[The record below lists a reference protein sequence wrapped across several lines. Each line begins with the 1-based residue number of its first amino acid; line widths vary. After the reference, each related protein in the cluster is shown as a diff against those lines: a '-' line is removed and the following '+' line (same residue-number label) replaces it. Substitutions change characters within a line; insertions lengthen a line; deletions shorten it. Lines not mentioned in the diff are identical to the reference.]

1 MFEVAELGHTIDK
14 KSYEEQV
21 AQLRVELLEA
31 QQDLKNADF
40 PVIILVSGVDGG
52 GKGNAINLLNEW
64 MDPRY
69 IRTHAFGPRT
79 EEERLRPHSWRYWMA
94 LPPQG
99 RTGIFVGSWY
109 SEPISKRMR
118 GELDNAGL
126 DAALI
131 QINGLEKQLTDDGA
145 LIIKCWLHLSKERQ
159 KRRIKRLLKDPENAW
174 RVSKHDLKNLKHYD
188 EFICVAER
196 VLRETS
202 TAEAPWMIIDGSDN
216 RYSALT
222 VGRYVLGQVREHLE
236 ERKLERRH
244 RRRLPQVITGQEIAL
259 LDALD
264 LSLHL
269 NKKDYRH
276 QLALLQGRLNRLS
289 RKQVRKGRSLTLV
302 FEGWDAAGKGGCI
315 RRIVHALDARFY
327 QVIPIAAPTD
337 EEKAH
342 HYLWR
347 FWRHI
352 PRDGMT
358 TIYDRSWYG
367 RVLVERIE
375 GFAREDEWMRAYTEI
390 NQFEEE
396 LTSHGII
403 ILKFWLHISKEEQLR
418 RFKDREQIPYKR
430 FKITEEDYRNREKW
444 DQYSM
449 AVNDMVTR
457 TSSEFAPWHLIEA
470 EDKRHAR
477 VKVLRCVVERLEQE
491 LDGKS

>member
-1 MFEVAELGHTIDK
+1 MFEVAELGHTISK
-14 KSYEEQV
+14 KEYEEQV
-21 AQLRVELLEA
+21 AQLRVDLLEA
-31 QQDLKNADF
+31 QQDLKDADF

-94 LPPQG
+94 LPPKG
-99 RTGIFVGSWY
+99 RTGVFVGSWY
-109 SEPISKRMR
+109 SEPISKRMK
-118 GELDNAGL
+118 GDLDTAGL

-145 LIIKCWLHLSKERQ
+145 LIVKCWLHLSRERQ
-159 KRRIKRLLKDPENAW
+159 KKRIKRLLKDPENAW
-174 RVSKHDLKNLKHYD
+174 RVSRHDLKNLKHYD

-202 TAEAPWMIIDGSDN
+202 TAEAPWMIIDGSNN

-222 VGRYVLGQVREHLE
+222 VGRYVHAQIRQHLE

-244 RRRLPQVITGQEIAL
+244 RRKLPQVVTGQEIAL

-264 LSLHL
+264 LSLRL

-289 RKQVRKGRSLTLV
+289 RKQVSAGRSLTVV

-315 RRIVHALDARFY
+315 RRITHALDARFY

-352 PRDGMT
+352 PRDGRT

-396 LTSHGII
+396 LSSHGII

-418 RFKDREQIPYKR
+418 RFKEREQIPYKR

-444 DQYSM
+444 DDYSM

-470 EDKRHAR
+470 EDKRYAR
-477 VKVLRCVVERLEQE
+477 VKVLRTIVERLERE
-491 LDGKS
+491 LDAKS

>member
-31 QQDLKNADF
+31 QQDLKDADF

-94 LPPQG
+94 LPPKG

-126 DAALI
+126 DAALL

-145 LIIKCWLHLSKERQ
+145 LIVKCWLHLSKERQ

-222 VGRYVLGQVREHLE
+222 VGRYVLAQVREHLA

-269 NKKDYRH
+269 NKKEYRH

-289 RKQVRKGRSLTLV
+289 RKQVKKERSLTLV

-418 RFKDREQIPYKR
+418 RFKEREQIPYKR

-444 DQYSM
+444 DEYSM

-477 VKVLRCVVERLEQE
+477 VKVLRCVVERLEKE
-491 LDGKS
+491 LG